1 MKTDVRDMRIP
12 VAEPDLGEEELANV
26 VQAVKSGWV
35 SSQGKFVREFEEGFA
50 RYCGAKHGVATA
62 NGTVA
67 LHLALTALGVGAGD
81 EVLVPSLT
89 FIATAN
95 AVTYTGAT
103 PVFVDSHPDYWC
115 MDPGRL
121 EQKITPRSRGII
133 PVHLYGHPCDM
144 DPIMDVARRHD
155 LWVVEDAAEA
165 HGAEYRGRRAGSFGT
180 IACFSFYGN
189 KIVTTGEGGACLT
202 GDDRLHR
209 EMVILRD
216 HGTTPGRRYW
226 HDRIGFN
233 YRMTNLQ
240 AAVGV
245 AQLARLDE
253 FVRRK
258 RDLARQYSALLEGVP
273 GIRLPLEMP
282 WAKSACWM
290 YSLLVDDDFPLTAE
304 ELTERLAAEGIETSP
319 FFTPVHLLP
328 PYQDGTSL
336 PQAERIWR
344 GGITLPSAV
353 SLTGEQAAYV
363 AAAVR
368 RAGR

>member
-35 SSQGKFVREFEEGFA
+35 SSQGVFVREFEEGFA

-95 AVTYTGAT
+95 AVTYTGAR
-103 PVFVDSHPDYWC
+103 PVFVDSHADYWC

-121 EQKITPRSRGII
+121 EEKITPRTRGII

-165 HGAEYRGRRAGSFGT
+165 HGAEYKGRKVGSLGA

-202 GDDRLHR
+202 SDDRLHR

-258 RDLARQYSALLEGVP
+258 RELARQYSALLEGVP

-290 YSLLVDDDFPLTAE
+290 YSLLLDDDFPLTAE
-304 ELTERLAAEGIETSP
+304 ELSRRLAAEWIETSP

-328 PYQDGTSL
+328 PYRDGTGL
-336 PQAERIWR
+336 PQAERLWR

-353 SLTGEQAAYV
+353 SLTEEQVAYV
-363 AAAVR
+363 VAAIRSASR
-368 RAGR
+368 